1 MLMFHTLMTEIA
13 SSPPVIHKMAT
24 LPAFQASPSQRITR
38 LLPCDRWQD
47 WPGKLCVVSWVMFVL
62 GVCNN
67 TYGTLGTLVISCPEK
82 HISSECRN
90 TRVEISM
97 ELHFHNPRWMIV
109 VDQSVTVCICRQT
122 WFPWRKHRNHPQSLA
137 QPIPSLE
144 CRQIHKQ
151 LEIQQCEYKALTK
164 TNWHNQ
170 NVKHFLNIPKS
181 KQANV

>member
-24 LPAFQASPSQRITR
+24 LPAFQASPSQSITR

-67 TYGTLGTLVISCPEK
+67 TYGTLGALVISCPEK

-109 VDQSVTVCICRQT
+109 VDQSVTVASAGKHGSHGKTPEPPSVSSPTDSFT
-122 WFPWRKHRNHPQSLA
+122 WMPANSQKIGDPAVWIQGIDQNELA
-137 QPIPSLE
+137 QPK
-144 CRQIHKQ
+144 RQTLSEH
-151 LEIQQCEYKALTK
+151 
-164 TNWHNQ
+164 
-170 NVKHFLNIPKS
+170 S
-181 KQANV
+181 KI